1 MRLKDSTYIKMWTYL
16 YPGDENP
23 IWVNRPKPQTKKE
36 KREETKR
43 MVDIWQKQIDWSRI
57 LNPKKTYTKRR

>member
-1 MRLKDSTYIKMWTYL
+1 MVYFKI
-16 YPGDENP
+16 NP
-23 IWVNRPKPQTKKE
+23 DDRELIWVDQPKLQSARE

-43 MVDIWQKQIDWSRI
+43 MIDIWQKQIDWSRI